1 MQSLKDNP
9 AADDDDDDDDDPS
22 GIMMNGEWQFSEWV
36 N

>member
-22 GIMMNGEWQFSEWV
+22 GIMMNGEWQFSEWA